1 MAEPVRDGRAGQA
14 LASQR
19 LDRVG
24 DLVTEAVWAA
34 MSARGPI
41 DKAGGALG
49 AVTIPPFADGF
60 AGDADRGGEGCHR
73 PAGCEPLDDR
83 QSTIGQS
90 SRIVVDIRPGLR
102 AVGCWPRNH
111 SFSAQPRS

>member
-60 AGDADRGGEGCHR
+60 AGDADRGGEGCR
-73 PAGCEPLDDR
+73 PFTTTLPTA
-83 QSTIGQS
+83 I
-90 SRIVVDIRPGLR
+90 SR
-102 AVGCWPRNH
+102 
-111 SFSAQPRS
+111 SAAAPPPYTPVTTNPPWSDGS